1 MLICFEQCIRVVFI
15 SFKIRTGCVMALIGY
30 ARVSTL
36 GQDLDYQLDRLRSV
50 GCEKIFSS
58 KHSGKADANKKQL
71 SELLSYVRE
80 GDTVI
85 VTKLDRLGR
94 SLSQVLG
101 TIELLAG
108 KGIYLKAIDQ
118 NLDTSDDSPIA
129 KAMVQLLGMFSELE
143 RNFIVT
149 RTQEGKVASGNYGGR
164 PFKLTVEQRE
174 QIVKEFRA
182 GKSKSQLANIYGVSR
197 ATILRIVEK

>member
-1 MLICFEQCIRVVFI
+1 
-15 SFKIRTGCVMALIGY
+15 MALIGY
-30 ARVSTL
+30 ARVSTV

-143 RNFIVT
+143 RNFIIT
-149 RTQEGKVASGNYGGR
+149 RTQEGKAASGNYGGR
-164 PFKLTVEQRE
+164 PTKLDKTSRE
-174 QIVKEFRA
+174 EVVTKFSA
-182 GKSKSQLANIYGVSR
+182 GLSKSQLAKEYGVSR
-197 ATILRIVEK
+197 ATIMRIIKG

>member
-1 MLICFEQCIRVVFI
+1 MVFI

-149 RTQEGKVASGNYGGR
+149 RTQEGKVTSGNYGGR

-182 GKSKSQLANIYGVSR
+182 GKSKSQLANIYDVSR
-197 ATILRIVEK
+197 ATILRIVEN

>member
-1 MLICFEQCIRVVFI
+1 M
-15 SFKIRTGCVMALIGY
+15 
-30 ARVSTL
+30 
-36 GQDLDYQLDRLRSV
+36 
-50 GCEKIFSS
+50 
-58 KHSGKADANKKQL
+58 N
-71 SELLSYVRE
+71 
-80 GDTVI
+80 
-85 VTKLDRLGR
+85 
-94 SLSQVLG
+94 
-101 TIELLAG
+101 TIEVLAS
-108 KGIYLKAIDQ
+108 KGVFLRAVDQ

-149 RTQEGKVASGNYGGR
+149 RTQEGRIASGNYGGR

-182 GKSKSQLANIYGVSR
+182 GKSKSQLANSYGVSR

>member
-30 ARVSTL
+30 ARVSTV

-58 KHSGKADANKKQL
+58 KHSGKADENKKQL

-149 RTQEGKVASGNYGGR
+149 RTKEGKIASGNYGGR

-174 QIVKEFRA
+174 KIVKEFRA
-182 GKSKSQLANIYGVSR
+182 GKSKSQLANSYGISR
-197 ATILRIVEK
+197 ATVLRIVGK